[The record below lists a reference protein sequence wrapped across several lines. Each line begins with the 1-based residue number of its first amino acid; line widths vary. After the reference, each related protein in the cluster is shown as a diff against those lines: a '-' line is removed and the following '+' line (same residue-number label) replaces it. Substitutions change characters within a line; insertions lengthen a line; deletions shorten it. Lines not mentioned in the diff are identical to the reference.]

1 MTTHLEGYSLVL
13 QEAMAM
19 GVPCVMY
26 DMPYLMLCAD
36 ERGLSTVPMGNT
48 SELARSVVALL
59 SDADLRREAGAA
71 AREHVADVQSFD
83 RAAFWRNMF
92 DASVTRHNVV
102 RDFDG
107 AADVTD
113 LLLWQALYDAVG
125 ALQCEREGL
134 IGELREGVSWLRG
147 QLDIHQADLGAL
159 KDERDRLQRDLDA
172 VTRSKSYRFGRMLT
186 APLRL
191 LRSRKEG

>member
-1 MTTHLEGYSLVL
+1 
-13 QEAMAM
+13 
-19 GVPCVMY
+19 
-26 DMPYLMLCAD
+26 
-36 ERGLSTVPMGNT
+36 
-48 SELARSVVALL
+48 
-59 SDADLRREAGAA
+59 
-71 AREHVADVQSFD
+71 
-83 RAAFWRNMF
+83 MF

-113 LLLWQALYDAVG
+113 LLLWQAVYDAVG
-125 ALQCEREGL
+125 EVQSEREGM
-134 IGELREGVSWLRG
+134 IGELREGVSWLRR

-159 KDERDRLQRDLDA
+159 KDERDRLQRDFDA
-172 VTRSKSYRFGRMLT
+172 VTGSKSYRLGRVLT